1 MGLIEDSV
9 VGIGGVTDS
18 EANQAAAASKAA
30 REQAGAAKGQDLARM
45 QGAAEREAFS
55 RSHSDVVHQA
65 QETMHN
71 GAQNMNASELVVSQ
85 QPEWN
90 GIDNVGYNDGLEMG

>member
-1 MGLIEDSV
+1 MGIISESVKV
-9 VGIGGVTDS
+9 VGGVVNDEMS
-18 EANQAAAASKAA
+18 AAGEANAQARKQAKAA
-30 REQAGAAKGQDLARM
+30 KEQNLAQMRT
-45 QGAAEREAFS
+45 AAEREAFS

-90 GIDNVGYNDGLEMG
+90 GVDSVGYSDGLEMG